1 MKSPKGI
8 AIAAGVGIALLA
20 IVLYVRSGHA
30 PRDAQEPSVATT
42 EPAARDRV
50 EQRLQQLHEA
60 HDRSGREGL
69 AAAGKIEA
77 RSGAAN
83 PQRMAPPRTGAGQ
96 MPMPNAL
103 GSAGNNENVRDNTD
117 LDVDP
122 DDLPGLKKIAVSDTD
137 PERRLAAVTL
147 LGASEDPEALPALA
161 QALSDED
168 DEVRMAAIQSL
179 SDFTGDAPLDLL
191 AKVVVDDP
199 SADNRYE
206 ALQALSD
213 IGGERATAA
222 IQKALQDPDEDV
234 RSLAE
239 GILDMEDTYQDP
251 LQDAGDQPTPPQTPP
266 QP

>member
-1 MKSPKGI
+1 M
-8 AIAAGVGIALLA
+8 AAGVSIALLA
-20 IVLYVRSGHA
+20 VVLYVRSGHA

-50 EQRLQQLHEA
+50 EQRLQQLHKA

-69 AAAGKIEA
+69 PGAGKIEA
-77 RSGAAN
+77 RSGVAAN
-83 PQRMAPPRTGAGQ
+83 PQRMAPSRSGAGQ

-103 GSAGNNENVRDNTD
+103 GSAGNNEDVRDNTD

-122 DDLPGLKKIAVSDTD
+122 DDLPGLKKIAVSDAD

-191 AKVVVDDP
+191 AKVVVDDA

-213 IGGERATAA
+213 IGGERAAAA

-239 GILDMEDTYQDP
+239 GILDMEDTYHDP
-251 LQDAGDQPTPPQTPP
+251 LQDAGDQPTPPQTPS